1 MDSEKMKEQLIHTD
15 ELKNVLDKICQ
26 HEQLYSIAL
35 FDVLGFSKLVSSQ
48 GNQVVLD
55 LYKKLLDILDKQKT
69 HNDGATGFAAS
80 VVPVPVTKDWKQSIM
95 VAETNGFINACH
107 FSDTFLIYVNYE
119 LCHNGFFLSTPF
131 NEPYPLLLGEVGTEC
146 FPVLYQ
152 KHNIYL
158 SFLQTCMEFFCQ
170 ALISGI
176 PLRGCISTGLA
187 IMDHTK
193 SIYIGEPIV
202 EAARGEPAQNS
213 LGIAFGKSFNNSHPV
228 YNKYF
233 IPYLNHLKQDDERT
247 KFLSPMM
254 LDWARYWRE
263 SPDFKDYDFFECI
276 NKMNTDEKSSSYYEK
291 TIKFFE
297 FSKGHKNWASE
308 LNREGI
314 NDITDYY
321 KRVIEWFE
329 SAK

>member
-1 MDSEKMKEQLIHTD
+1 MDSEKTNKQLIHTD
-15 ELKNVLDKICQ
+15 ELKNVLEEICQ
-26 HEQLYSIAL
+26 HEQVYSVAL
-35 FDVLGFSKLVSSQ
+35 FDILGFSKLVSSK

-55 LYKKLLDILDKQKT
+55 LYNKLLDTLDKQRT
-69 HNDGATGFAAS
+69 HNDGTTGFASS
-80 VVPVPVTKDWKQSIM
+80 VVPVPVTKDWKQNIM
-95 VAETNGFINACH
+95 MAEANGFINACH

-119 LCHNGFFLSTPF
+119 LSHDGFALATPF
-131 NEPYPLLLGEVGTEC
+131 NEPYPLLLGEVGTAYY
-146 FPVLYQ
+146 PVLYQ

-170 ALISGI
+170 AIVSGI

-193 SIYIGEPIV
+193 SIYIVKPIV

-213 LGIAFGKSFNNSHPV
+213 LGIAFGNSFNNSHPV

-233 IPYLNHLKQDDERT
+233 IPYLNHLKPNDDRT

-254 LDWARYWRE
+254 LDWARYWRDT
-263 SPDFKDYDFFECI
+263 PDFKKYDFIECI
-276 NKMNTDEKSSSYYEK
+276 NNMNTDEKSSSYYENA
-291 TIKFFE
+291 INFFE
-297 FSKGHKNWASE
+297 FSKKHEKWYSE
-308 LNREGI
+308 LNREEI

-321 KRVIEWFE
+321 KKATEWFE
-329 SAK
+329 SVK

>member
-1 MDSEKMKEQLIHTD
+1 MDSEKTNKQLIHTD
-15 ELKNVLDKICQ
+15 ELKNVLEEICQ
-26 HEQLYSIAL
+26 HEQVYSVAL
-35 FDVLGFSKLVSSQ
+35 FDILGFSKLVSSK

-55 LYKKLLDILDKQKT
+55 LYNKLLDILDKQRT
-69 HNDGATGFAAS
+69 HNDGTTGFASS
-80 VVPVPVTKDWKQSIM
+80 VVPVPVTKDWKQNIM
-95 VAETNGFINACH
+95 MAEANGFINACH

-119 LCHNGFFLSTPF
+119 LSHDGFVLATPF
-131 NEPYPLLLGEVGTEC
+131 NEPYPLLLGEVGTAYY
-146 FPVLYQ
+146 PVLYQ

-170 ALISGI
+170 AIVSGI

-187 IMDHTK
+187 VMDHTK
-193 SIYIGEPIV
+193 SIYIGKPIV

-213 LGIAFGKSFNNSHPV
+213 LGIAFGNSFNNSHPV

-233 IPYLNHLKQDDERT
+233 IPYLNHLKPNDDRT

-263 SPDFKDYDFFECI
+263 SPDFKGYNLFECI
-276 NKMNTDEKSSSYYEK
+276 NKMNTDEKCSSYYDNA
-291 TIKFFE
+291 IKFFE
-297 FSKGHKNWASE
+297 FSKIHKNWASE

-314 NDITDYY
+314 KDMTDYY
-321 KRVIEWFE
+321 KKAAEWFE
-329 SAK
+329 SVK

>member
-1 MDSEKMKEQLIHTD
+1 MVSEKMNEQRIHTD
-15 ELKNVLDKICQ
+15 ELKSVLDKICQ

-55 LYKKLLDILDKQKT
+55 LYNKLLDILDKQKT
-69 HNDGATGFAAS
+69 HNDGVTGFAAS
-80 VVPVPVTKDWKQSIM
+80 VVPMPVTKDWKQSIM
-95 VAETNGFINACH
+95 VAEANGFINACH

-131 NEPYPLLLGEVGTEC
+131 NEPYPLLLGEIGTA
-146 FPVLYQ
+146 FYPMFYQ

-170 ALISGI
+170 AIISGI

-233 IPYLNHLKQDDERT
+233 IPYLNHLKQDDKRT

-254 LDWARYWRE
+254 LDWARYWRG

-276 NKMNTDEKSSSYYEK
+276 NKMNTDEKCSSYYENA
-291 TIKFFE
+291 IKFFE
-297 FSKGHKNWASE
+297 FSKTHKNWASE

-321 KRVIEWFE
+321 KRVTEWLE
-329 SAK
+329 LVQ